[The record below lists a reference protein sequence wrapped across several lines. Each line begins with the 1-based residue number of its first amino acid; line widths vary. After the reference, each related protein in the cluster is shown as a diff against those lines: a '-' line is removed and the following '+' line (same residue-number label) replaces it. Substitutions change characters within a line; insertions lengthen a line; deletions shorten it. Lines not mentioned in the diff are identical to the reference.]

1 MENSIISE
9 NVDRQEEVKDTSEQ
23 KVVHN
28 SDSECRKKHR
38 RGKKKN
44 RPKWKPYAKMT
55 QEERRRLE
63 QWETARIA
71 KKDAE
76 LALKSRRPVAPFNTT
91 QFLMEDRTESQT
103 YKSTSDLARCVSIDS
118 SPSGGV
124 TYHANVAG
132 PLLSLTP
139 PSSDIDIPLSSPPY
153 FSLLRLGDDAYENE
167 DEDLQEQEAFL
178 EADFNQVYMQL
189 RMDRLEAM
197 NKQDLVQECYSLE
210 ERIMSLEE
218 ERSQM
223 MKELQHLQTKNQEL
237 GEENSRLPN
246 ITLTQKQ

>member
-1 MENSIISE
+1 MYVDRLFPLTTYIFNKMENSIISE
-9 NVDRQEEVKDTSEQ
+9 NVDRQENVKDTSEQ

-63 QWETARIA
+63 QWETVRIA

-103 YKSTSDLARCVSIDS
+103 YKPNSDLARCVSIDS
-118 SPSGGV
+118 SPS
-124 TYHANVAG
+124 
-132 PLLSLTP
+132 
-139 PSSDIDIPLSSPPY
+139 
-153 FSLLRLGDDAYENE
+153 GDDAYENE

-223 MKELQHLQTKNQEL
+223 MKELQRLQTKNQEL